1 MQKGD
6 MQKGNMLE
14 ASASKYFHRQC
25 VPALVSSMILR
36 SQNLGQVDIA
46 YLERDLKKT
55 WVLKIVETKY
65 SRYPS
70 KHQMMRLRRTQDYLS
85 RLLEMAAILE
95 VKFCK
100 KVDQTLDF

>member
-6 MQKGNMLE
+6 ILE
-14 ASASKYFHRQC
+14 AQASKYFHRES
-25 VPALVSSMILR
+25 VPALVSTLILR
-36 SQNLGQVDIA
+36 SQNLGQIDIA
-46 YLERDLKKT
+46 YLEKDHKQS

-70 KHQMMRLRRTQDYLS
+70 KFQMMRLRRTQDYLS

>member
-6 MQKGNMLE
+6 ILE
-14 ASASKYFHRQC
+14 AQASKYFHREC
-25 VPALVSSMILR
+25 VPALVSSLILR
-36 SQNLGQVDIA
+36 SKNLGQIDIA
-46 YLERDLKKT
+46 YLERDHKKT
-55 WVLKIVETKY
+55 WVLKIVETK
-65 SRYPS
+65 SSVYPS
-70 KHQMMRLRRTQDYLS
+70 RSQMMRLRRTQDYLS

>member
-6 MQKGNMLE
+6 ILE
-14 ASASKYFHRQC
+14 AQASKYFHREC
-25 VPALVSSMILR
+25 VPALVSSLILR
-36 SQNLGQVDIA
+36 SKNLGQIDVA
-46 YLERDLKKT
+46 YLERDHKKI
-55 WVLKIVETKY
+55 WVLKIVETK
-65 SRYPS
+65 SSVYPS
-70 KHQMMRLRRTQDYLS
+70 RNQMMRLRRTQDYLS

>member
-6 MQKGNMLE
+6 ILE
-14 ASASKYFHRQC
+14 SQVSKYFHREC
-25 VPALVSSMILR
+25 VPTLVSSVVLR
-36 SQNLGQVDIA
+36 SKNLGQIDIA
-46 YLERDLKKT
+46 CLEKDHNKA

-70 KHQMMRLRRTQDYLS
+70 KFQIMRLRRTQDYLS

-100 KVDQTLDF
+100 KIDQTLDF